1 VYDTRRNFP
10 SLDNNSGQRDVYTK
24 LHLGIQAVRECDLK
38 EQRVATE
45 NASLNTIHEQV
56 SKSGPQLVGRTD
68 PSGNPLHNKILLAIP
83 EAEFQALRPHLEFS
97 TLTYHQSLHEST
109 EGIHQAWFLNRG
121 MASLV
126 VTTTDGRSVEVGV
139 VGKEG
144 WVGAPLAVGLRR
156 SPYRAIVQIPG
167 DGVRVRAE
175 ILVELLG
182 STRQLRQLL
191 NRYSQ
196 LQAMQVAQLAAC
208 NRLHEIEQRLARWM
222 LMCQDR
228 TEADMLP
235 MTHEFFAQMLG
246 AGRPSV
252 TLAAGVLQRAGI
264 IRYSRGKVNILNREA
279 LENASCECYRVIQ
292 QFNGEKPS
300 TAENPSERH
309 NNGGGVATD

>member
-1 VYDTRRNFP
+1 M
-10 SLDNNSGQRDVYTK
+10 
-24 LHLGIQAVRECDLK
+24 
-38 EQRVATE
+38 ATE
-45 NASLNTIHEQV
+45 NANLNSIREE
-56 SKSGPQLVGRTD
+56 SAKLGPQLVGRTD
-68 PSGNPLHNKILLAIP
+68 PSGNPIQNKILLAIP
-83 EAEFQALRPHLEFS
+83 EHEFQALRPHLEYS
-97 TLTYHQSLHEST
+97 QLTYHQSLHESG
-109 EGIHQAWFLNRG
+109 EGIQHAWFLNKG

-126 VTTTDGRSVEVGV
+126 VHTKDGRSVEVGV

-167 DGVRVRAE
+167 DGVGIRAE
-175 ILVELLG
+175 FLVELLS
-182 STRQLRQLL
+182 STRQLRQML
-191 NRYSQ
+191 NRYAQ
-196 LQAMQVAQLAAC
+196 LQGMQVAQLAAC

-228 TEADMLP
+228 TESDMLP

-279 LENASCECYRVIQ
+279 LENAACECYHVIQ
-292 QFNGEKPS
+292 QFNGERPS
-300 TAENPSERH
+300 TSDNPSERP
-309 NNGGGVATD
+309 NGGALAG